1 MLSNVLGHEKVKR
14 VLVGSYMENRVGH
27 AYIFEGPKGVG
38 RQTAAI
44 EFAKLLLCEN
54 PREGE
59 PCGVCKSC
67 SMCRA
72 GSHPDLQIVTNQ
84 LYDETKKSTDVLVDT
99 VRNMKKDIFIKPY
112 LAERKLYVMPS
123 ADTMNAHAQNSLLKV
138 LEEPP
143 EYCTIILIAEN
154 SNLFLPTILSR
165 AVPVRFFPL
174 SEADVEGFLKK
185 QFPELGESTAA
196 VAAMSGGCIGRAKEL
211 AEDDE
216 VMQLR
221 NELFSGVLA
230 LSGRGTRSVYD
241 FMLFLKHSK
250 ENIKLVFDILQ
261 GLFRDLLHIKQSNS
275 TDGILNRDKVSELGQ
290 IAEKIRTDAPVR
302 MLEIL
307 IRYTEY
313 LARNISLAQVS
324 QCMSLELWEVMHD

>member
-1 MLSNVLGHEKVKR
+1 MLSGVLGHEKVKR
-14 VLVGSYMENRVGH
+14 VLVGSYLENRVGH

-38 RQTAAI
+38 RKTSAV

-54 PREGE
+54 PQDGE
-59 PCGVCKSC
+59 SCGCCKSC
-67 SMCRA
+67 FMCSA
-72 GSHPDLQIVTNQ
+72 GSHPDLKIVTNQ

-99 VRNMKKDIFIKPY
+99 VRNMKKDIIIKPY
-112 LAERKLYVMPS
+112 LAERKIYVMPS

-165 AVPVRFFPL
+165 AVPVRFFPFP
-174 SEADVEGFLKK
+174 ETEVETFLKG
-185 QFPELGESTAA
+185 QYPELDESTAA

-211 AEDDE
+211 AEDED
-216 VMQLR
+216 VMELR
-221 NELFSGVLA
+221 CQLFSGVVA
-230 LSGRGTRSVYD
+230 LSARGTRSAYD
-241 FMLFLKHSK
+241 FMLILKHSK
-250 ENIKLVFDILQ
+250 DNIKLIFDILQ
-261 GLFRDLLHIKQSNS
+261 GIFRDLLFVKQSNS
-275 TDGILNRDKVSELGQ
+275 TGGIMNSDKCAELKQ
-290 IAEKIRTDAPVR
+290 IAEKICTDAPVR

-307 IRYTEY
+307 LRYKEY
-313 LARNISLAQVS
+313 LTRNISLAQIS